1 MLTLILAQPRTGK
14 SQYAVKLG
22 LEHKAEGKRV
32 FVTNFNQTDAQRAQT
47 GFEVYD
53 TPDDWW
59 ESLPH
64 GAVWIIDEA
73 QDIWPQRDKS
83 RALPEHIKLLSK
95 HGHHDLTIYLITQDA
110 MQLDVHIRRNCNITL
125 YLTRPLNLNRA
136 LIYTFRG
143 YQEMPNDAW
152 RRSQVL
158 KSAESKKRF
167 KYDRKLQR
175 LYTSASAHEHIKK
188 RLPLRLLLLPVLVAI
203 VAGLLWF
210 AWSRLRADADP
221 LKAPSSAVAT
231 VAAAVT
237 GAEAPTAATLV
248 AATPQQWMD
257 RFKERVPG
265 VPWSAPAYDG
275 FQVKDYPRP
284 LCIISGPEWEDSC
297 RCYTQQATRLKVSDE
312 QCRDYVHNGAW
323 DPFKEPLGQGGRDRA
338 EREPETL
345 PESVSSSSAV
355 TMRLPV
361 APDSIGEP
369 TNVVVAPEPHF

>member
-22 LEHKAEGKRV
+22 QEHKAEGRRV
-32 FVTNFNQTDAQRAQT
+32 FVTNFNQTVEQRAET

-59 ESLPH
+59 NSLPH

-83 RALPEHIKLLSK
+83 RTLPEHIKLLSK
-95 HGHHDLTIYLITQDA
+95 HGHHDLTIYIITQDA

-136 LIYTFRG
+136 LVYTFRG

-167 KYDRKLQR
+167 KYDKKLQR

-188 RLPLRLLLLPVLVAI
+188 RFPLRLLLLPVLVA
-203 VAGLLWF
+203 VVLWLLWF
-210 AWSRLRADADP
+210 AWSRLRSDADP
-221 LKAPSSAVAT
+221 TKAPSSAVAA

-237 GAEAPTAATLV
+237 GAGAPTAATPV
-248 AATPQQWMD
+248 TVSPGQWMD

-284 LCIISGPEWEDSC
+284 FCIISGPEWEDSC
-297 RCYTQQATRLKVSDE
+297 HCYTQQATRLKVSDE

-323 DPFKEPLGQGGRDRA
+323 DPFKEPQGQGGA
-338 EREPETL
+338 EQQREMSKGFEA
-345 PESVSSSSAV
+345 VSSPSSAV
-355 TMRLPV
+355 TLMLPI
-361 APDSIGEP
+361 APTSIGEP
-369 TNVVVAPEPHF
+369 ANVVPAPEAHF